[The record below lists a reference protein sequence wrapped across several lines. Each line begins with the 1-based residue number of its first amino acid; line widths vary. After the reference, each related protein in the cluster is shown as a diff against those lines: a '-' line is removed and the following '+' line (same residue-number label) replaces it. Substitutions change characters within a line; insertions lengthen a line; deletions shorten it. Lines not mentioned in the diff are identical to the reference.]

1 MSKISEFVKA
11 VGPQAQFVAK
21 AKPTP
26 CCSFC
31 GKPAFTGDTKAG
43 SVGSAKFLRFFNDL
57 KPLLVQKA
65 AYACVECVPALHEAL
80 VKANSEQA

>member
-1 MSKISEFVKA
+1 MSKISEFVKSL
-11 VGPQAQFVAK
+11 GPQPQFVAK

-43 SVGSAKFLRFFNDL
+43 SVGSSKFLRLFNDI
-57 KPLLVQKA
+57 KPFLIQKA
-65 AYACVECVPALHEAL
+65 AYACVECVPVIYKGIVEA
-80 VKANSEQA
+80 NNEQA